1 MTFHLPKAQPSS
13 ISKLLHT
20 DFTKA
25 SRHSGSNRF
34 LSPKSLPA
42 TQANIEPAIRTIE
55 QMGGSGSTEL
65 IPALKRA

>member
-13 ISKLLHT
+13 ISTLLNS

-34 LSPKSLPA
+34 LSPKSVPA

-55 QMGGSGSTEL
+55 LMGGSGSTEL